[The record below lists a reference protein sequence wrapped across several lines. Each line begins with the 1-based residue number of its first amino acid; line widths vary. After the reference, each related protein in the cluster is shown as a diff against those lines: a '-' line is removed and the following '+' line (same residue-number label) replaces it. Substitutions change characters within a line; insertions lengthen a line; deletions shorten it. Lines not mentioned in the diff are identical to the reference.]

1 MKEVCPRSSFGVNSA
16 ELSPELELEQMLID
30 LSELEDRYCI
40 LRWNSCAGVFFN
52 TMPSLN
58 IRIQRL
64 RRRL

>member
-1 MKEVCPRSSFGVNSA
+1 MKEVCPRSSFGVNPA
-16 ELSPELELEQMLID
+16 ELSPELEQMLID

-40 LRWNSCAGVFFN
+40 LRWNSCAGIFLN